1 MKGTRWMQK
10 SPPHTKHQ
18 KYILD
23 IYKDELTKNRH
34 FNWDKK
40 QSRSNEQLTKYY
52 RTVNKDIWKTEQWK
66 SSYQNSRQRQKKNK
80 SNK

>member
-52 RTVNKDIWKTEQWK
+52 RTVNKI
-66 SSYQNSRQRQKKNK
+66 SGRQNNGNHLRIADKDKKK
-80 SNK
+80 